1 MSADSGS
8 SDDEYMVTMTTG
20 GNRIILRRM
29 PIDQAAASRDTGQ
42 EPASAVVSEAGEV
55 HRDAGEAVPAQS
67 ENTIN
72 VCFPGESLCIC
83 GALFTRRVWGSVSFR
98 LACNFFCEF
107 LKTVAKK
114 TSCSFLFS
122 ICCVRPSAHLSTI
135 PMPTLCPWNPLFRL
149 HCHRLKKWVKK
160 AAGTEGKMFSSEEF
174 GSREQGGKGIKA

>member
-98 LACNFFCEF
+98 LACNFFFCEF
-107 LKTVAKK
+107 ENRCKK
-114 TSCSFLFS
+114 DFVLFPLLYLLCAAFRSPLYDTNAHLVPLEPAFS
-122 ICCVRPSAHLSTI
+122 IALP
-135 PMPTLCPWNPLFRL
+135 
-149 HCHRLKKWVKK
+149 
-160 AAGTEGKMFSSEEF
+160 
-174 GSREQGGKGIKA
+174 